1 MYLAELSM
9 KKAAV
14 STFKSIQAAFPFF
27 YAARNSEK
35 IPITKVPLIKL
46 LLDGALR
53 EASKRRGPV
62 KKADTLD
69 EASLKE
75 ILIKTFWPNGSQ
87 EVPSRSLKD
96 WRTATKLYTYYKTMC
111 RFDGWNK
118 LTLGSFTFYE
128 DHLIISFEN
137 SKNDQ
142 YYNGSTSVLG
152 YISGDLLCPY
162 LIFKYYFN
170 VMELNKS
177 EELLNCRLNNSATK
191 SRPKFKLSYSQ
202 SLKDTK
208 ELLNRFGCEGQFSE
222 KSFKSSAVTI
232 MLDKGAPLVDVQIY
246 GRWHSDRTP
255 LAYHN
260 SSVLKGKKMSE
271 ML

>member
-1 MYLAELSM
+1 MPQAWNCRLTKFEQKAFTTLYGDARVTEGVFTKIYQLLIGSKAEGTIKCYIASIQRWLCFARKRDFKQFPPKSSM
-9 KKAAV
+9 KKASVA
-14 STFKSIQAAFPFF
+14 TFKSIQAAFPFF
-27 YAARNSEK
+27 YAARNYEK
-35 IPITKVPLIKL
+35 IPITKVPFIKL

-53 EASKRRGPV
+53 EASKRRGSV

-69 EASLKE
+69 EATLKE

-87 EVPSRSLKD
+87 EVPSQSLKD

-142 YYNGSTSVLG
+142 YYNGRTSVLG

-162 LIFKYYFN
+162 LIFKYY
-170 VMELNKS
+170 L
-177 EELLNCRLNNSATK
+177 
-191 SRPKFKLSYSQ
+191 
-202 SLKDTK
+202 
-208 ELLNRFGCEGQFSE
+208 
-222 KSFKSSAVTI
+222 
-232 MLDKGAPLVDVQIY
+232 ML
-246 GRWHSDRTP
+246 W
-255 LAYHN
+255 N
-260 SSVLKGKKMSE
+260 
-271 ML
+271 